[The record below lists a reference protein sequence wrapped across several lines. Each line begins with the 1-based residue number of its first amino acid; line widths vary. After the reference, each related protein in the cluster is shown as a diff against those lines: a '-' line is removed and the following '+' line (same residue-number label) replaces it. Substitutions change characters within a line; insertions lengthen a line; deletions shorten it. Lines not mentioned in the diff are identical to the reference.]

1 MNAYELNKI
10 FGAVVGSV
18 LVVTVIGFGANI
30 LSQPKHLEKSVL
42 DIKVAEAAAPVA
54 AAAEPAVALDPI
66 APLLARA
73 DVEAGKA
80 LTRNCTSCHS
90 FEKGG
95 RNGVG
100 PNLWDVVA
108 KKKAHIDGFN
118 YSQAIVAAAGKPGA
132 DGQWGYEQLNG
143 FLANPRAY
151 MPGTRMAYAGMRRAE
166 DRANLIV
173 YMRSLSDSPAAL
185 P

>member
-42 DIKVAEAAAPVA
+42 DIKVPEAAAPVA

-80 LTRNCTSCHS
+80 LTRNCTACHS

-118 YSQAIVAAAGKPGA
+118 YSQAIVAAAGKSGA

>member
-1 MNAYELNKI
+1 MNSYELNKI

-18 LVVTVIGFGANI
+18 LVVTVLGFIANM
-30 LSQPKHLEKSVL
+30 LVQPRQLEKPVL
-42 DIKVAEAAAPVA
+42 DIKLPETAVAAAP
-54 AAAEPAVALDPI
+54 AEPAVALPPI
-66 APLLARA
+66 GPLLASA
-73 DVEAGKA
+73 DIEAGKA
-80 LTRNCTSCHS
+80 ATRNCTSCHT

-95 RNGVG
+95 RNGLG
-100 PNLWDVVA
+100 TNLWDVVA

-118 YSQAIVAAAGKPGA
+118 YSQALTAAAARPGE

-151 MPGTRMAYAGMRRAE
+151 LAGTRMAFAGIRRAE
-166 DRANLIV
+166 DRANLIA
-173 YMRSLSDSPAAL
+173 YMRTLSDSPAAL

>member
-1 MNAYELNKI
+1 MNSYELNKI

-18 LVVTVIGFGANI
+18 LVVTVLGFIANI
-30 LSQPKHLEKSVL
+30 LVHPHQLEKSVL
-42 DIKVAEAAAPVA
+42 DIKLPETAVAAAP
-54 AAAEPAVALDPI
+54 AEPAAALDPI
-66 APLLARA
+66 GPLLAAA
-73 DVEAGKA
+73 DIEAGRA
-80 LTRNCTSCHS
+80 ATRNCTACHT

-108 KKKAHIDGFN
+108 KKKAHIEGFN
-118 YSQAIVAAAGKPGA
+118 YSQALAAAAGRAGD
-132 DGQWGYEQLNG
+132 DGLWGYEQLNG

-151 MPGTRMAYAGMRRAE
+151 LAGTRMAFAGIRRAE
-166 DRANLIV
+166 DRANLIA
-173 YMRSLSDSPAAL
+173 YMRTLSDSPAAL

>member
-1 MNAYELNKI
+1 MNSYELNKI

-18 LVVTVIGFGANI
+18 LVVTVLGFIANM
-30 LSQPKHLEKSVL
+30 LVQPRQLEKSVL
-42 DIKVAEAAAPVA
+42 DIKLPETAVAAAP
-54 AAAEPAVALDPI
+54 AEPPVALPPI
-66 APLLARA
+66 GPLLASA
-73 DVEAGKA
+73 DIEAGKA
-80 LTRNCTSCHS
+80 ALRNCTSCHT

-118 YSQAIVAAAGKPGA
+118 YSQALTVAAARPGE

-151 MPGTRMAYAGMRRAE
+151 LAGTRMAFAGIRRAE
-166 DRANLIV
+166 DRANLIA
-173 YMRSLSDSPAAL
+173 YMRTLSDSPAAL

>member
-1 MNAYELNKI
+1 MNSYELNKI

-18 LVVTVIGFGANI
+18 LVVTVLGFIANM
-30 LSQPKHLEKSVL
+30 LVHPHQLEKSVL
-42 DIKVAEAAAPVA
+42 DIKLPETAVAAAP
-54 AAAEPAVALDPI
+54 AEPAVALPPI
-66 APLLARA
+66 APLLASA
-73 DVEAGKA
+73 DIEAGKA
-80 LTRNCTSCHS
+80 ATRNCTSCHT

-118 YSQAIVAAAGKPGA
+118 YSQALTAAAGRAGE

-143 FLANPRAY
+143 FLANPRGY
-151 MPGTRMAYAGMRRAE
+151 LNGTRMAFAGIRRAE
-166 DRANLIV
+166 DRANLIA
-173 YMRSLSDSPAAL
+173 YMRTLSDSPAAL

>member
-42 DIKVAEAAAPVA
+42 DIKVAEATAPVA

-73 DVEAGKA
+73 DVEGIHAPYR
-80 LTRNCTSCHS
+80 L
-90 FEKGG
+90 E
-95 RNGVG
+95 
-100 PNLWDVVA
+100 P
-108 KKKAHIDGFN
+108 
-118 YSQAIVAAAGKPGA
+118 SQ
-132 DGQWGYEQLNG
+132 
-143 FLANPRAY
+143 
-151 MPGTRMAYAGMRRAE
+151 
-166 DRANLIV
+166 
-173 YMRSLSDSPAAL
+173 
-185 P
+185 